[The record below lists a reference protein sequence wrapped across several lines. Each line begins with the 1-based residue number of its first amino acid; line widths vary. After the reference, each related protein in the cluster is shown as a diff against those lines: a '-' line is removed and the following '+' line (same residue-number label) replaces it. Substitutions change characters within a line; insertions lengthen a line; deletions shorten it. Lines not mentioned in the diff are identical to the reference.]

1 MLVTK
6 KTYTIQENG
15 QITLPI
21 EFRRRYGLKKGDVV
35 VFKETDEGLLISPTE
50 AQVMNL
56 LDEIRDGLKAKGI
69 TIDELIESGRE
80 IRQEIYDEEYTRD
93 IDA

>member
-1 MLVTK
+1 MLVAK

-21 EFRRRYGLKKGDVV
+21 EFRRRYGLKKGDVI
-35 VFKETDEGLLISPTE
+35 VFKETEEGLLISPKE

-56 LDEIRDGLKAKGI
+56 LDEINDGLKAKGI
-69 TIDELIESGRE
+69 TLDELIESGRE
-80 IRQEIYDEEYTRD
+80 IRQEIYDERYAHD
-93 IDA
+93 VDA

>member
-1 MLVTK
+1 MLVSK